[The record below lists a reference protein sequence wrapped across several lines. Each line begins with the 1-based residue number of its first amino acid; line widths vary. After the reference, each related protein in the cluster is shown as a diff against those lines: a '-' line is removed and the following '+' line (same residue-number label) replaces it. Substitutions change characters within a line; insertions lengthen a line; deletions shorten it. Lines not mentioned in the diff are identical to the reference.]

1 MVTAVAGASARPVC
15 SRGCHVLIGATFDP
29 HSGRRLDAA
38 AGTGIA
44 DVLLRFVL
52 GVAFI
57 LFVLLALIPHTGLYR
72 PETVLSNSM
81 KPYFGAGD
89 LVIVT
94 PEPVRDVR
102 AGQVISIKTPTG
114 DHHVQT
120 HRVIQ
125 VVRGGAHPVIRTKG
139 DANKARDDWTA
150 RLDGSTAWQVRMV
163 VPKLGWAIVWLR
175 SPLLRFFALFLAPT
189 LFALL
194 ALWRIWSGPEPGDD
208 DGAEEVPHAPSQVA
222 PLA

>member
-1 MVTAVAGASARPVC
+1 MVAR
-15 SRGCHVLIGATFDP
+15 SRVVDH
-29 HSGRRLDAA
+29 
-38 AGTGIA
+38 
-44 DVLLRFVL
+44 LLRFGL
-52 GVAFI
+52 GVVFV
-57 LFVLLALIPHTGLYR
+57 LFVFLALLPHTGLYR

-94 PEPVRDVR
+94 PEPVRDVQ
-102 AGQVISIKTPTG
+102 AGQVISIKIPTG

-120 HRVIQ
+120 HRVIE

-163 VPKLGWAIVWLR
+163 VPKLGWLIVWFRDPVLR
-175 SPLLRFFALFLAPT
+175 LLTVFLAPA

-194 ALWRIWSGPEPGDD
+194 ALWRIWSGPTDDEPS
-208 DGAEEVPHAPSQVA
+208 EEGPHAPSQVA
-222 PLA
+222 PLT